1 MLSPLIWTTGLE
13 RMLWALP
20 IWLLPDRTSAF
31 LPILLSSLPVLLGWE
46 ACVCAKSLQ
55 SCPALCNPMGCSP
68 PGSSAQRILQQE
80 HWSGLPCRPPWDLPD
95 PGIKPTS
102 FLSLALGGRFFITR
116 ATWEAQGWEDEMA
129 NGLELDK
136 DLPFGRANS

>member
-1 MLSPLIWTTGLE
+1 MVSGRKKSGSLRALSRKAAVCQRPAGQCGNRVSFLSFVSW
-13 RMLWALP
+13 
-20 IWLLPDRTSAF
+20 F
-31 LPILLSSLPVLLGWE
+31 LPSLEWLVLRWSHRGKISLEPDGFPL
-46 ACVCAKSLQ
+46 VRVGAKSLQ

-116 ATWEAQGWEDEMA
+116 ATWEAQG
-129 NGLELDK
+129 
-136 DLPFGRANS
+136 